1 MSSLKG
7 DTIKL
12 ILVFLAIA
20 SIFQFILQ
28 FILSVSYLPIQ
39 IPFQSALTKL
49 GQIGL
54 YLGYLSIGIFSLL
67 SWRSVKAL
75 LPLGVLLLISPV
87 FTLVPNYFTSPLW
100 IMYEVI
106 IAMIGIAGIGES
118 LLEGSVLSLLNLPTA
133 IMVVIL
139 IVAGLLV
146 DISHIELFIN
156 YLLIFEISLISFL
169 VYTIAWSSKHL
180 SLRRAAISYAVSIP
194 SLFVFLP
201 IYFLVSSNRFMEI
214 IMNMVMPSVFGIVLS
229 NPYSLPVFVI
239 SLAIA
244 LYLSVVVAIGKNP
257 YAGLGYFMV
266 ITTVFLGVNGYHLI
280 LYMIYPLVGAILMNM
295 KRTEEKVLDKI
306 RHF

>member
-1 MSSLKG
+1 
-7 DTIKL
+7 
-12 ILVFLAIA
+12 
-20 SIFQFILQ
+20 
-28 FILSVSYLPIQ
+28 
-39 IPFQSALTKL
+39 
-49 GQIGL
+49 
-54 YLGYLSIGIFSLL
+54 
-67 SWRSVKAL
+67 
-75 LPLGVLLLISPV
+75 
-87 FTLVPNYFTSPLW
+87 
-100 IMYEVI
+100 MYEVI

-306 RHF
+306 RHFLSRVYPTSTLSQGNVNLSHSIS